1 MELTVNMCGR
11 QELARKLL
19 AEVIPPEACKDI
31 YSPKPAFLQKPF
43 LWLSHSFRGELKC
56 ARVCEI
62 AAAHSGDE
70 LVLQSFSKFFQQ
82 EHWIKTAHFHLKIAA
97 LTWLY
102 PPKAFWK
109 LCSTTMHNLNFFLQ
123 AAFWRTAGFDLVPY
137 SRKHLPLSIKDKE
150 FLIDQQRFCLQPCW
164 LLHAYAVKQTCK
176 LQKKNK
182 VLSDYLSP
190 CLCSTI
196 PMQKSSKQQT
206 IKAQTNEKWM
216 SSEGL

>member
-102 PPKAFWK
+102 PPKAMLHYNAQLK
-109 LCSTTMHNLNFFLQ
+109 LFSSGSFLTDSRIWPCSILKKTFAFKYKRQGIFDRPTVFLSTALLIIACLRCKTNLQ
-123 AAFWRTAGFDLVPY
+123 TAEKKQGPVWLFITLFMQHHPY
-137 SRKHLPLSIKDKE
+137 
-150 FLIDQQRFCLQPCW
+150 
-164 LLHAYAVKQTCK
+164 A
-176 LQKKNK
+176 K
-182 VLSDYLSP
+182 V
-190 CLCSTI
+190 I
-196 PMQKSSKQQT
+196 
-206 IKAQTNEKWM
+206 
-216 SSEGL
+216 